1 MAKKNVLITGANGA
15 IGTALCR
22 AFKEDG
28 FTVIGTDKSKPDAT
42 CSDRFLHI
50 DLNVLVDDTQYREQ
64 ALGDICEA
72 ISDLRLDALVNNAA
86 VQIVAPADKLTVDDW
101 RQSMNVNLLAPFLLI
116 QGLLPYLKAANGAVV
131 NIGSIHSKLTKPHFS
146 CYATTKAALSGLT
159 RSLAVELGGSIRI
172 NEITPAATDTPMLRA
187 AFGGRKEMLD
197 MLGAAHPL
205 GRIASPDEIA
215 RAAVF
220 LVSEQASFITGATIP
235 IDGGIGARLHDPE

>member
-1 MAKKNVLITGANGA
+1 MKTALITGATGA

-22 AFKEDG
+22 AFKGDG
-28 FTVIGTDKSKPDAT
+28 FTVIGTDKCDSDAV
-42 CSDRFLHI
+42 CSDRFVQV
-50 DLNVLVDDTQYREQ
+50 DLNALVDDAPYREW
-64 ALGDICEA
+64 ALGEICQT
-72 ISDLRLDALVNNAA
+72 IGDQWLDALVNNAA
-86 VQIVAPADKLTVDDW
+86 VQIVASVDKLTVDDW

-116 QGLLPYLKAANGAVV
+116 QRLLPYLKAANGAIV
-131 NIGSIHSKLTKPHFS
+131 NVGSIHSKLTKPGFG
-146 CYATTKAALSGLT
+146 CYATTKTALSGLT
-159 RSLAVELGGSIRI
+159 RGLAVELGGSVRI

-215 RAAVF
+215 RVAVF
-220 LVSEQASFITGATIP
+220 LVSEQASFMTGASIP

>member
-1 MAKKNVLITGANGA
+1 MPMRQVLITGATGA

-28 FTVIGTDKSKPDAT
+28 FTVIGIDKSRPDAA
-42 CSDRFLHI
+42 CSDRFLNV
-50 DLNVLVDDTQYREQ
+50 DLNALVDDTQYRQQ

-72 ISDLRLDALVNNAA
+72 ISDMRLDALVNNAA
-86 VQIVAPADKLTVDDW
+86 VQVVASVDKLTVEDW
-101 RQSMNVNLLAPFLLI
+101 RESMNVNLLAPFLLI
-116 QGLLPYLKAANGAVV
+116 QRLLPYLKAANGVIV
-131 NIGSIHSKLTKPHFS
+131 NVGSIHSKLTKSRFA

-172 NEITPAATDTPMLRA
+172 NEITPAATETPMLLSGL
-187 AFGGRKEMLD
+187 GGRKELLD
-197 MLGAAHPL
+197 ALGAAHPL

-215 RAAVF
+215 RVAVF